1 MHFKKCEILEK
12 QLRWWEESM
21 CSSHLVAHVSGIKF
35 HVASFIDAT
44 DQRPHWLMTNDH
56 QIVALSFVFLFMV
69 FHGSAKPHE
78 RRIASFWVRHVM
90 LWSQP
95 SMFSSRWICKLNL
108 LTIRSPGNRLVWKK
122 WFQEFY
128 WYTYS
133 FMLFCNCT
141 MEPWYDFE
149 HMRETMWDTYK
160 RTWCKIIKNYT
171 KKWQV
176 LVWSWQAM
184 YNVKSY
190 NILSNLLA
198 HSKSHQVGAQQGWLR
213 PQMFGPTQKTAR
225 PVAGLQGQPG
235 S

>member
-1 MHFKKCEILEK
+1 M
-12 QLRWWEESM
+12 SV
-21 CSSHLVAHVSGIKF
+21 CSSKNVNFLKNSCVDGKKVCVPLAWLHTLAESNSY

-149 HMRETMWDTYK
+149 HMRETHTNEHDV
-160 RTWCKIIKNYT
+160 R
-171 KKWQV
+171 
-176 LVWSWQAM
+176 L
-184 YNVKSY
+184 
-190 NILSNLLA
+190 
-198 HSKSHQVGAQQGWLR
+198 
-213 PQMFGPTQKTAR
+213 
-225 PVAGLQGQPG
+225 
-235 S
+235 